1 MAENRRPSPSLTD
14 GTGFWL
20 GQAAVLA
27 ALGGSSIGIAIA
39 EYHPPWKT
47 AWFIAGAVVCGLG
60 CLSVLWALVLY
71 VAHKVAGDHWCP
83 DPGAHTASRRSPA
96 ETALATLN
104 AVLPAPP
111 GWLRP
116 ALREMNG
123 DLRQA
128 AAGIERTLNDD
139 SYRGVQYEFNL
150 LGHWEAN
157 RERLAGLAGRGDLY
171 DDLRE
176 AYAHIERIR
185 RIVSG
190 SPMEPGAA
198 EPATPDNLDA
208 ALTAIRKA
216 ETAVGTELS
225 ELDKHP

>member
-1 MAENRRPSPSLTD
+1 LA
-14 GTGFWL
+14 G
-20 GQAAVLA
+20 VLA
-27 ALGGSSIGIAIA
+27 ALGGSGIGIAIT
-39 EYHPPWKT
+39 EYHPPWKS

-71 VAHKVAGDHWCP
+71 VAHRVAGDHWCP
-83 DPGAHTASRRSPA
+83 DPEAHTAPPRQRA
-96 ETALATLN
+96 GAVLN
-104 AVLPAPP
+104 ALKSIPPAPP

-128 AAGIERTLNDD
+128 ATGIERALNDD
-139 SYRGVQYEFNL
+139 SYRAVEYEFNL
-150 LGHWEAN
+150 GSHWEVN
-157 RERLAGLAGRGDLY
+157 RERLAGLSGRGDLY

-185 RIVSG
+185 RIISG
-190 SPMEPGAA
+190 SPTEPGAA
-198 EPATPDNLDA
+198 APAAPDNLDA

-216 ETAVGTELS
+216 ETAVGEELS